1 MKQKTKGDF
10 GGILG
15 NSRNSANHNKQ
26 RQQRS
31 NTKKPSR
38 S

>member
-1 MKQKTKGDF
+1 MKQKTKGDY

-15 NSRNSANHNKQ
+15 NSCNSANHNKQ
-26 RQQRS
+26 RRQRL